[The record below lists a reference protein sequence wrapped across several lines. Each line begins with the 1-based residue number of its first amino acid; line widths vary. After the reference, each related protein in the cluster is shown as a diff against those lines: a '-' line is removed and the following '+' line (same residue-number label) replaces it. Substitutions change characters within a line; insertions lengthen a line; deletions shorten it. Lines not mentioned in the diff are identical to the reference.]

1 MVSTPEDI
9 LALHKQSIELMQS
22 LALKSVQ
29 GLEKLTELNIQVAK
43 ASLEESTDAMKS
55 LLDAK
60 EPKAVV
66 DYAMASG
73 QPAVEKAT
81 AYAKHV
87 YEIANETGT
96 EIAKLLEKQFSEGNK
111 QLHAAIDSMAK
122 NAPAGSEGVVTF
134 VKSAVTAANTA
145 WDQVNK
151 ATKQVVELAEANMAA
166 AASKTGGRT
175 RKAA

>member
-1 MVSTPEDI
+1 MVSTPEDV

-22 LALKSVQ
+22 VAMKSVQ
-29 GLEKLTELNIQVAK
+29 GLEKLTELNIQLAK
-43 ASLEESTDAMKS
+43 ASLAESTDVFKS

-60 EPKAVV
+60 DGKAIV
-66 DYAMASG
+66 DYAVGSG
-73 QPAVEKAT
+73 QPAVDKAT

-96 EIAKLLEKQFSEGNK
+96 EIAKLLEKQFSESNK

-122 NAPAGSEGVVTF
+122 NAPAGSEGMVTF

-151 ATKQVVELAEANMAA
+151 ATKQAVEMAEANMAA
-166 AASKTGGRT
+166 ASKTGARV